1 MTRWLGVLLALCAT
15 PLAAQQDSLM
25 LEAVRLVTEG
35 QGDSAR
41 MIVQGQ
47 LRAVPATDPLYP
59 EVLFTAGVVSAD
71 EESALAYFRRV
82 SIEYSNSDW
91 ADQALLR
98 LAQLSYAAG
107 DLNAALRSADQ
118 VLLDYPF
125 SDVRPHAAFWAA
137 RAQLDLGSTA
147 SGCRLMQQAQQQA
160 AEDVELANRA
170 RFYMQRCSEALAPDP
185 LDSAP
190 QEQDPPEPEPDS
202 GRALYSVQVAAVGSP
217 VAADEVMRQ
226 LREAGY
232 ESHVMRDADGLL
244 KVRVGRFGN
253 RSEAQAL
260 ARQIKT
266 RIGGEPFVVEEP

>member
-1 MTRWLGVLLALCAT
+1 MIRWLGVLLVLTAT

-25 LEAVRLVTEG
+25 VEAVRLVTEG

-41 MIVQGQ
+41 AIVQRQ
-47 LRAVPATDPLYP
+47 LRAVSERDSLYP

-82 SIEYSNSDW
+82 SIEFSNSAW
-91 ADQALLR
+91 ADRAFLR
-98 LAQLSYAAG
+98 LAQFAYAAG

-118 VLLDYPF
+118 VLIDYPF
-125 SDVRPHAAFWAA
+125 SDVRAHAAFWAA

-147 SGCRLMQQAQQQA
+147 EGCAMMEQAQQQA
-160 AEDVELANRA
+160 GEDVELANRA
-170 RFYMQRCSEALAPDP
+170 RFYLQRCADAFASPA
-185 LDSAP
+185 DSTQA
-190 QEQDPPEPEPDS
+190 QPDS
-202 GRALYSVQVAAVGSP
+202 SDTPERSGPTRYSVQVAAVGSAI
-217 VAADEVMRQ
+217 AADQVMRQ

-232 ESHVMRDADGLL
+232 DSHVMRDADGLL
-244 KVRVGRFGN
+244 KVRVGRFRN

-260 ARQIKT
+260 ARQIRS

>member
-1 MTRWLGVLLALCAT
+1 
-15 PLAAQQDSLM
+15 M

-41 MIVQGQ
+41 MIVQRQ
-47 LRAVPATDPLYP
+47 LRAVSATDPFYP

-82 SIEYSNSDW
+82 SIDYSNSDW

-98 LAQLSYAAG
+98 LAQLAYAAG

-125 SDVRPHAAFWAA
+125 SDVRPQAAFWAA

-147 SGCRLMQQAQQQA
+147 SGCRLMQRAYQQA
-160 AEDVELANRA
+160 ADDVELANRA
-170 RFYMQRCSEALAPDP
+170 RFYLQRCSEAIAEPA
-185 LDSAP
+185 DSMP
-190 QEQDPPEPEPDS
+190 EEQEPPEPAPDS
-202 GRALYSVQVAAVGSP
+202 GPTVYSVQVAAVGSA
-217 VAADEVMRQ
+217 VAADQVMRQ

-232 ESHVMRDADGLL
+232 DSHVMRDADGLL
-244 KVRVGRFGN
+244 KVRVGRFRN

-260 ARQIKT
+260 ARQIKS